1 MASFNLSIISPRGKV
16 FGGPAENLIA
26 CGSEGELGVLAGH
39 APMIALL
46 CRGIGRVDA
55 EGTQQLYVFG
65 EGVLEVSRDEVV
77 MLVDTAEKAANL
89 EAAKVMMKDHLAAT
103 AVAKK

>member
-16 FGGPAENLIA
+16 FTGSAENLIA
-26 CGSEGELGVLAGH
+26 CGAEGELGILAGH

-55 EGTQQLYVFG
+55 GGKQQLYVFG
-65 EGVLEVSRDEVV
+65 EGVLEVSAEEVV
-77 MLVDTAEKAANL
+77 MLVDNADAAANL
-89 EAAKVMMKDHLAAT
+89 EAAKVMMKEHLAAT
-103 AVAKK
+103 GKK